1 MTKTILCRS
10 INEGYQKLIQEM
22 QSGSQISEGR
32 QQGKIHEL
40 RDIELVLED
49 PRKSVLS
56 LPMRNMSRKY
66 AAGEFILYMKG
77 VNSLEDFKFYSKT
90 WEKLATPLG
99 RVNSAYGHRWFQE
112 RYTPVD
118 PNEDKHI
125 TRFGFALE
133 QLVQNPDTK
142 NAIIMLRDDNDILP
156 DLKDRCCTLALCFNI
171 RDNKLNLRTIMR
183 SQDLW
188 TGLPYDVF
196 CFTRLMQIM
205 LYQYNKQKPEGTPEV
220 SLGTY
225 THQVLNL
232 HVYEKHWERVKEYT
246 PIPLNTREAYQFPEF
261 TEQSDMNLFPLF
273 AWEDNYRTNT
283 EESLESKAYNLRELK
298 LDPFC
303 ETLGSYL
310 VNTITN
316 NIPTEHDI
324 ACFEK
329 AQRISRNSKCIDRQV
344 GCVITTKDGDIIG
357 QGCNTVINCNRNCH
371 DKLHRIC
378 NVRHG
383 EVSAIE
389 SVPDGLKALMNT
401 AYVTLYPCFPCM
413 QAIEKTSICCVKV
426 KGFSHKGSTGTVMLF
441 DPEFFPEK
449 EFTGL

>member
-1 MTKTILCRS
+1 MTKTIMCRS
-10 INEGYQKLIQEM
+10 INEGYQKLILEM
-22 QSGSQISEGR
+22 KALSQKSKGR
-32 QQGKIHEL
+32 QQGDIHEL

-77 VNSLEDFKFYSKT
+77 SNKLEDFKFYSKT
-90 WEKLATPLG
+90 WEKLATPSG
-99 RVNSAYGHRWFQE
+99 KINSAYGYRWFKE
-112 RYTPVD
+112 RYAPVD
-118 PNEDKHI
+118 PEKDSII

-133 QLVQNPDTK
+133 QLLQNSDTK
-142 NAIIMLRDDNDILP
+142 NAVIMLRDDDDILP
-156 DLKDRCCTLALCFNI
+156 DLKDRCCTLALCFSI
-171 RDNKLNLRTIMR
+171 RANKLNLRTIMR

-196 CFTRLMQIM
+196 CFTRLMQVM
-205 LYQYNKQKPEGTPEV
+205 LYQYNSKRPEGSAEV

-232 HVYEKHWERVKEYT
+232 HVYEKHWERIRDYI
-246 PIPLNTREAYQFPEF
+246 PIDLNTKEAYQFPEF
-261 TEQSDMNLFPLF
+261 TEQSDLNMFPLF
-273 AWEDNYRTNT
+273 AWEENYRTNT
-283 EESLESKAYNLRELK
+283 EESIESKAYNLRELK

-310 VNTITN
+310 VNNIINTIPN
-316 NIPTEHDI
+316 DHDI

-329 AQRISRNSKCIDRQV
+329 AQKVSRNSKCIDRKV
-344 GCVITTKDGDIIG
+344 GCVITTRDGDIIG
-357 QGCNTVINCNRNCH
+357 QGCNTVINCNKNCH

-378 NVRHG
+378 NVKHG

-389 SVPDGLKALMNT
+389 SVPDGLKALMHT

-413 QAIEKTSICCVKV
+413 QAIEKTSISCVKV
-426 KGFSHKGSTGTVMLF
+426 KGFSHKGATGNVVLF
-441 DPEFFPEK
+441 DPEFFPDK
-449 EFTGL
+449 